1 MSTTD
6 LGFRRAGRE
15 GRDASRSDREA
26 IVRPGDERFYQ
37 DFHASSAQRVGRT
50 IYFSGEIGTTADG
63 ELPEDPKAQMRAA
76 FGNLSTTLQASGAT
90 WSDVVVMTTYH
101 VGLQSQ
107 IQAFVEIRNEF
118 VQEPYPAWTGVGVT
132 ELYAGAVVEISL
144 VAELPRSD

>member
-1 MSTTD
+1 MPAD
-6 LGFRRAGRE
+6 Q
-15 GRDASRSDREA
+15 DREA

-63 ELPEDPKAQMRAA
+63 ELPEDPKVQMRAA

-90 WSDVVVMTTYH
+90 WSDVVAMTTYH

-132 ELYAGAVVEISL
+132 ELHAGAVVEISL
-144 VAELPRSD
+144 VAELPRSE